1 MTYISSLEKD
11 TLFGCP
17 VQIYTS
23 IAAPYGDG
31 LLMISLEVPDGS
43 VLPLYSQSHRSAV
56 ELGKDKNLYGLS
68 EEDKQIL
75 ISSAQHNMKLEEA
88 KRETFNKIRSISE
101 LFNRD

>member
-1 MTYISSLEKD
+1 MTVVSSTEKD

-23 IAAPYGDG
+23 VTAPYGDG
-31 LLMISLEVPDGS
+31 LLMISLEVPNHS
-43 VLPLYSQSHRSAV
+43 SILLYSQSHRSAV

-68 EEDKQIL
+68 EEDKKIL
-75 ISSAQHNMKLEEA
+75 ISSAQHNMKLEEV
-88 KRETFNKIRSISE
+88 KRETYNKIRSISE